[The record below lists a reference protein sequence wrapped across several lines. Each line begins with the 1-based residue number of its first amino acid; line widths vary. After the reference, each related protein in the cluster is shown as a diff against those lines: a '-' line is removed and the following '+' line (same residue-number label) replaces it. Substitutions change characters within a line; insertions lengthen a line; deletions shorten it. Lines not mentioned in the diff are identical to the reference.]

1 MCKSGY
7 ADKWN
12 TTLSSL
18 QCTISPM
25 GRAMKPICTGFVY
38 TDLFPPKLGK
48 AERCPHAD
56 CVGGKDL
63 DTGATVPRHKSEPL
77 PRYLVIPTMNFV
89 KAKSNGEVLFYF
101 KLGETRCM
109 GLMT

>member
-1 MCKSGY
+1 
-7 ADKWN
+7 
-12 TTLSSL
+12 
-18 QCTISPM
+18 
-25 GRAMKPICTGFVY
+25 MKPICTGFVY

-77 PRYLVIPTMNFV
+77 PRYLVMPTMNFV